1 MEQMNKYLISSVA
14 ITLLCSASFA
24 LAQKYQA
31 VPDGRLTAKVSKS
44 GLNRISNWPY
54 QIVQVTGD
62 DSAFRLKSD
71 EDGKNIYLMPLRPVG
86 DKIEIS
92 IKNNAGFVQDLELE
106 VAAIKGQSIAVDS
119 NKIHNVSKTLQQQ
132 TLRQMLQAMRSFA
145 VDKFYVQNTKKA
157 LDSIHN
163 IDVVQTKLY
172 KWQDLIGGVFVVNN
186 NTSLEQT
193 IDLPSFVKRFDNVLT
208 SFVTSEKLVPKQSG
222 HIFVIQ
228 KTKE

>member
-1 MEQMNKYLISSVA
+1 MEQMNKYLTSSVA

-62 DSAFRLKSD
+62 DSTFRLKSD

-106 VAAIKGQSIAVDS
+106 VAAIKGQSIAIDS

-132 TLRQMLQAMRSFA
+132 ILSQMLQAMRSSKGG
-145 VDKFYVQNTKKA
+145 KFYVQNTKKG
-157 LDSIHN
+157 LDSIDN
-163 IDVVQTKLY
+163 LAVVQTKLY
-172 KWQDLIGGVFVVNN
+172 KWQDLVGGVFVVTN
-186 NTSLEQT
+186 NTKLEQS
-193 IDLPSFVKRFDNVLT
+193 INVAQFIKRFDHVLT
-208 SFVTSEKLVPKQSG
+208 SFVTSESLAPKQSS

>member
-1 MEQMNKYLISSVA
+1 MNKYLISSVA

-62 DSAFRLKSD
+62 DSSFRLKSD
-71 EDGKNIYLMPLRPVG
+71 EDGKNIYLMPLGNVG

-106 VAAIKGQSIAVDS
+106 VAAIKGQSIAIDN
-119 NKIHNVSKTLQQQ
+119 NKIHNVSKKLQQQ
-132 TLRQMLQAMRSFA
+132 ILSQMLQAMRSFE
-145 VDKFYVQNTKKA
+145 VGKFYVQNTKKT
-157 LDSIHN
+157 LDSIDN
-163 IDVVQTKLY
+163 LSVVQTKLY
-172 KWQDLIGGVFVVNN
+172 KWQDLVGGIFVVTN
-186 NTSLEQT
+186 NTPAAQSVN
-193 IDLPSFVKRFDNVLT
+193 IARFIKRFDHVLT
-208 SFVTSEKLVPKQSG
+208 SFVTSEKLAPKQSG

>member
-1 MEQMNKYLISSVA
+1 MNKYLTSSVA
-14 ITLLCSASFA
+14 IALICSANFV

-31 VPDGRLTAKVSKS
+31 VPDGRLMAKVSKS

-62 DSAFRLKSD
+62 DSTFRLKSD
-71 EDGKNIYLMPLRPVG
+71 EDGKNIYLMPLGDEG

-106 VAAIKGQSIAVDS
+106 VAFIKGQSIQIDS
-119 NKIHNVSKTLQQQ
+119 NNIHNVSKTLQQQ
-132 TLRQMLQAMRSFA
+132 TLSQMLKAMSFGEIG
-145 VDKFYVQNTKKA
+145 KFYVQNTKKA
-157 LDSIHN
+157 LDNIHN

-186 NTSLEQT
+186 ITGLEQT
-193 IDLPSFVKRFDNVLT
+193 IDLPGFVKRFDHVLA
-208 SFVTSEKLVPKQSG
+208 SFATNEKLAPNQTG
-222 HIFVIQ
+222 NIFIIQ
-228 KTKE
+228 KNKE

>member
-1 MEQMNKYLISSVA
+1 MNKYLASSVA
-14 ITLLCSASFA
+14 GVLICSASFG

-31 VPDGRLTAKVSKS
+31 VPDGHLTAKVSKS

-62 DSAFRLKSD
+62 DSTFRLKSD
-71 EDGKNIYLMPLRPVG
+71 TDGKNIYLMPLGGVG

-106 VAAIKGQSIAVDS
+106 VASIKGQSIQIDS
-119 NKIHNVSKTLQQQ
+119 NNIHNVSKTLQQQ
-132 TLRQMLQAMRSFA
+132 TLSQMLKAMRFGEIG
-145 VDKFYVQNTKKA
+145 KFYVQNTKKA

-163 IDVVQTKLY
+163 IDVVQTRLY

-186 NTSLEQT
+186 NTGLEQA
-193 IDLPSFVKRFDNVLT
+193 IDLPGFVKRFDHVLA
-208 SFVTSEKLVPKQSG
+208 SFVTNKKLAPNQTG
-222 HIFVIQ
+222 NIFIIQ
-228 KTKE
+228 KNRE

>member
-1 MEQMNKYLISSVA
+1 MNKYLTSSVA
-14 ITLLCSASFA
+14 IILLCSASFA

-31 VPDGRLTAKVSKS
+31 VPDGRLAARLSKS

-62 DSAFRLKSD
+62 DSTFRLKSD

-106 VAAIKGQSIAVDS
+106 VAAIKGQSIAIDS
-119 NKIHNVSKTLQQQ
+119 NGIHNVNKTLRQQ

-145 VDKFYVQNTKKA
+145 VDKFYVQNTNRA
-157 LDSIHN
+157 LDN
-163 IDVVQTKLY
+163 IDSLAVVQTKLY
-172 KWQDLIGGVFVVNN
+172 KWQDLVGGVFEVTN
-186 NTSLEQT
+186 NTKLEQS
-193 IDLPSFVKRFDNVLT
+193 INVAGFIKRFDHVLT
-208 SFVTSEKLVPKQSG
+208 SFVTSESLAPKQSG

>member
-1 MEQMNKYLISSVA
+1 MNKYLTSSVA

-62 DSAFRLKSD
+62 DSTFRLKSD

-106 VAAIKGQSIAVDS
+106 VSAIKGQSIAIDS
-119 NKIHNVSKTLQQQ
+119 NKVINSARKLQQQ
-132 TLRQMLQAMRSFA
+132 TLRQMLRAMRSFT
-145 VDKFYVQNTKKA
+145 VGKFYVQNTKKA
-157 LDSIHN
+157 LDSIDN
-163 IDVVQTKLY
+163 LTVVQTKLY
-172 KWQDLIGGVFVVNN
+172 KWQDLVGGVFVITN
-186 NTSLEQT
+186 NTKLEQSVNVAQF
-193 IDLPSFVKRFDNVLT
+193 IKRFDHVLT
-208 SFVTSEKLVPKQSG
+208 SFVTSESLASNQTG